1 MSGATSS
8 TSVTVP
14 RPLGT
19 AGASSSTLV
28 TDLPLTF
35 GGDRGFPA
43 AAMATAAATPSMHGL
58 NIQSVINFKLDPA
71 RGNYSKWRHLM
82 LVLMRRYDILEHVE
96 VESNP
101 LHEDAIWRNDDLTLV
116 LWFYATIS
124 DELFDL
130 SPF

>member
-1 MSGATSS
+1 
-8 TSVTVP
+8 
-14 RPLGT
+14 
-19 AGASSSTLV
+19 
-28 TDLPLTF
+28 
-35 GGDRGFPA
+35 
-43 AAMATAAATPSMHGL
+43 
-58 NIQSVINFKLDPA
+58 
-71 RGNYSKWRHLM
+71 M